1 MVFACAVVTRHTQR
15 NSRKLCAAFF
25 ILVIIINISKQD
37 DHMVVMRSR
46 NSCRTLGAPRD
57 GRYPIDG
64 RPRSCEAAER
74 YRTRIIIERDDKCK
88 KQSHILFKMEL
99 SVPADTAEDA
109 DEVQKRASEKVESE
123 RGKRKFEFDEL
134 AARAFKKYDPCCC
147 SKLYETTTN
156 SELCVVQE
164 NWKYLEFRRPISEC
178 SETIPILRQ
187 DLSKARSLEISLLH
201 MSPFFPL
208 VEIS

>member
-1 MVFACAVVTRHTQR
+1 
-15 NSRKLCAAFF
+15 
-25 ILVIIINISKQD
+25 
-37 DHMVVMRSR
+37 
-46 NSCRTLGAPRD
+46 
-57 GRYPIDG
+57 
-64 RPRSCEAAER
+64 
-74 YRTRIIIERDDKCK
+74 
-88 KQSHILFKMEL
+88 MEL
-99 SVPADTAEDA
+99 SVPTDTAEDA

-123 RGKRKFEFDEL
+123 RGKRKIEFDEL

-187 DLSKARSLEISLLH
+187 DLSKARALETSLLH